1 MRWVRLAA
9 TGCAAFFLVAMAV
22 LTATGLNDRL
32 APADLGVVLGS
43 KVYPS
48 GRPSPSLTARLA
60 KALQL
65 YRAREFRTVMVS
77 GGVGREGWD
86 EAQVMRAWLVA
97 RGVPDGAIVV
107 DNKGVDTLATARNA
121 SALMRASG
129 FRSAMVVTQYF
140 HVPRARL
147 AMQKCGVRNLSWAHA
162 DLFELRD
169 VFSLPREVVG
179 YPVYWAG
186 DCR

>member
-1 MRWVRLAA
+1 M
-9 TGCAAFFLVAMAV
+9 GV
-22 LTATGLNDRL
+22 LTAVGLHDRL

-48 GRPSPSLTARLA
+48 GRPSPSLQARLE
-60 KALQL
+60 KTLEL
-65 YRAREFRTVMVS
+65 YRAGKFRTVMVS
-77 GGVGREGWD
+77 GGTGREGWD

-97 RGVPDGAIVV
+97 RGVPDTAIVV
-107 DNKGVDTLATARNA
+107 DSQGVDTLATARNA
-121 SALMRASG
+121 SALMRARG
-129 FRSAMVVTQYF
+129 FRSAMIVTQYF

-147 AMQKCGVRNLSWAHA
+147 AMRKCGVAHLSWAHA

-169 VFSLPREVVG
+169 AFSLPREVVG
-179 YPVYWAG
+179 YSVYWAG